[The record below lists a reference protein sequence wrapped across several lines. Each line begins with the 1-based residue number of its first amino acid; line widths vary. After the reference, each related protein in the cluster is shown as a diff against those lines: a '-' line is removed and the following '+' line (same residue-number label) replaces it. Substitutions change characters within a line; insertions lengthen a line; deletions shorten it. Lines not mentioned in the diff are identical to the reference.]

1 MPFKIL
7 IIEDEKNISE
17 IVAKY
22 LEKEG
27 YTTLIAND
35 GIEGLALF
43 RDSNPDLVISDV
55 MMPTIDGFEVLRGIR
70 LISDV
75 PVIMLTAKQEEVD
88 RLKGFENGADD
99 YVTKPFSPKELVRR
113 VMVMLKRTYKAIE
126 DKQVLIEGELK
137 LDLNKQKLYKNE
149 DEIDIT
155 SKEFQIIYAFFKNPR
170 QILSREQLI
179 ELAFSNGFDGF
190 DRTID
195 AHVKKIRHKI
205 EEDTKNPKYLKTK
218 YGAGYIFGGSDED

>member
-55 MMPTIDGFEVLRGIR
+55 MMPTIDGFEVLREIR

-75 PVIMLTAKQEEVD
+75 PIIMLTAKQEEVD

-195 AHVKKIRHKI
+195 AHIKKIRHKI

>member
-1 MPFKIL
+1 M
-7 IIEDEKNISE
+7 
-17 IVAKY
+17 
-22 LEKEG
+22 EKEG

-55 MMPTIDGFEVLRGIR
+55 MMPTIDGFEVLREIR

-195 AHVKKIRHKI
+195 AHIKKIRHKI

>member
-27 YTTLIAND
+27 YTTIIAND

-43 RDSNPDLVISDV
+43 RDSNPDLVISDI
-55 MMPTIDGFEVLRGIR
+55 MMPTIDGFEVLREIR

-113 VMVMLKRTYKAIE
+113 VMVMLKRTYKVIE
-126 DKQVLIEGELK
+126 YKQVLIEGELK

-179 ELAFSNGFDGF
+179 ELAFSNDFEGF

-195 AHVKKIRHKI
+195 AHIKKIRHKI

>member
-27 YTTLIAND
+27 YATLIAND

-43 RDSNPDLVISDV
+43 RDSNPDIVISDV
-55 MMPTIDGFEVLRGIR
+55 MMPTIDGFEVLREIR

-179 ELAFSNGFDGF
+179 ELAFSNDFDGF

-195 AHVKKIRHKI
+195 AHIKKIRHKI

>member
-55 MMPTIDGFEVLRGIR
+55 MMPTIDGFEVLREIR
-70 LISDV
+70 LISDI

-195 AHVKKIRHKI
+195 AHIKKIRHKI
-205 EEDTKNPKYLKTK
+205 EEDTKTPKYLKTK
-218 YGAGYIFGGSDED
+218 YGAGYIFGGSNED

>member
-43 RDSNPDLVISDV
+43 RDSHPDLVISDV
-55 MMPTIDGFEVLRGIR
+55 MMPTIDGFEVLREIR

-218 YGAGYIFGGSDED
+218 YGAGYIFGGSNED

>member
-27 YTTLIAND
+27 YATLIAND

-55 MMPTIDGFEVLRGIR
+55 MMPTIDGFEVLREIR
-70 LISDV
+70 LISDI

-195 AHVKKIRHKI
+195 AHIKKIRHKI

>member
-55 MMPTIDGFEVLRGIR
+55 MMPTIDGFEVLREIR

-113 VMVMLKRTYKAIE
+113 VMVMLKRTYKTIE
-126 DKQVLIEGELK
+126 NKEVLIEGELK
-137 LDLNKQKLYKNE
+137 LDLNKKKLYKNE

-155 SKEFQIIYAFFKNPR
+155 SKEFQIIYAFF
-170 QILSREQLI
+170 
-179 ELAFSNGFDGF
+179 
-190 DRTID
+190 
-195 AHVKKIRHKI
+195 
-205 EEDTKNPKYLKTK
+205 
-218 YGAGYIFGGSDED
+218 

>member
-27 YTTLIAND
+27 YTTLIASD

-55 MMPTIDGFEVLRGIR
+55 MMPTIDGFEVLREIR

-113 VMVMLKRTYKAIE
+113 VMVMLKRTYKVIE
-126 DKQVLIEGELK
+126 YKQVLIEGELK

-195 AHVKKIRHKI
+195 AHIKKIRHKI

>member
-27 YTTLIAND
+27 YATLIAND

-55 MMPTIDGFEVLRGIR
+55 MMPTIDGFEVLREIR
-70 LISDV
+70 LISDA

-113 VMVMLKRTYKAIE
+113 VMVMLKRTYKVIE
-126 DKQVLIEGELK
+126 YKQVLIEGELK

-170 QILSREQLI
+170 QILSRKQLI
-179 ELAFSNGFDGF
+179 ELAFSNDFDGF

-195 AHVKKIRHKI
+195 AHIKKIRHKI

>member
-55 MMPTIDGFEVLRGIR
+55 MMPTIDGFEVLREIR

>member
-27 YTTLIAND
+27 YTTIIAND

-55 MMPTIDGFEVLRGIR
+55 MMPTIDGFEVLKEIR

-179 ELAFSNGFDGF
+179 ELAFSNDFDGF

-195 AHVKKIRHKI
+195 AHIKKIRHKI

>member
-43 RDSNPDLVISDV
+43 RDSHPDLVISDV
-55 MMPTIDGFEVLRGIR
+55 MMPTIDGFEVLREIR

-155 SKEFQIIYAFFKNPR
+155 SKEFQIMYAFFKNPR

-195 AHVKKIRHKI
+195 AHIKKIRHKI

>member
-55 MMPTIDGFEVLRGIR
+55 MMPTIDGFEVLREIR
-70 LISDV
+70 LISDI

-179 ELAFSNGFDGF
+179 ELAFSNDFDGF

-195 AHVKKIRHKI
+195 AHIKKIRHKI

>member
-43 RDSNPDLVISDV
+43 RDSNPDLVISDI
-55 MMPTIDGFEVLRGIR
+55 MMPTIDGFEVLREIR

-75 PVIMLTAKQEEVD
+75 PVIMLTAKQEEID

-170 QILSREQLI
+170 QILSRAQLI

-195 AHVKKIRHKI
+195 AHIKKIRHKI

>member
-43 RDSNPDLVISDV
+43 RDSNPDLVISDI
-55 MMPTIDGFEVLRGIR
+55 MMPTIDGFEVLREIR

-179 ELAFSNGFDGF
+179 ELAFSKDFDGF

-195 AHVKKIRHKI
+195 AHIKKIRHKI

-218 YGAGYIFGGSDED
+218 YGAGYIFGGSNED

>member
-43 RDSNPDLVISDV
+43 RDSNPDLVISDI
-55 MMPTIDGFEVLRGIR
+55 MMPTIDGFEVLREIR

-75 PVIMLTAKQEEVD
+75 PVIMLTAKQEEID

-179 ELAFSNGFDGF
+179 ELAFSNDFDGF

-195 AHVKKIRHKI
+195 AHIKKIRHKI

>member
-43 RDSNPDLVISDV
+43 RDSHPDLVISDV
-55 MMPTIDGFEVLRGIR
+55 MMPTIDGFEVLREIR

-113 VMVMLKRTYKAIE
+113 VMVMLKRTYKTIE
-126 DKQVLIEGELK
+126 NKQVLIEGELK

-195 AHVKKIRHKI
+195 AHIKKIRHKI

>member
-27 YTTLIAND
+27 YTTIIAND

-55 MMPTIDGFEVLRGIR
+55 MMPTIDGFEVLREIR

-113 VMVMLKRTYKAIE
+113 VMVILKRTYKAIE

-179 ELAFSNGFDGF
+179 ELAFSNDFDGF

-195 AHVKKIRHKI
+195 AHIKKIRHKI

>member
-1 MPFKIL
+1 MSFKIL

-27 YTTLIAND
+27 YTTLIASD

-55 MMPTIDGFEVLRGIR
+55 MMPTIDGFEVLREIR

-195 AHVKKIRHKI
+195 AHIKKIRHKI

>member
-43 RDSNPDLVISDV
+43 RDSNPDLVISDI
-55 MMPTIDGFEVLRGIR
+55 MMPTIDGFEVLREIR

-88 RLKGFENGADD
+88 KLKGFENGADD

-195 AHVKKIRHKI
+195 AHIKKIRHKI

>member
-1 MPFKIL
+1 MSFKIL

-27 YTTLIAND
+27 YTTLIASD

-55 MMPTIDGFEVLRGIR
+55 MMPTIDGFEVLREIR

-149 DEIDIT
+149 DEIAIT

-179 ELAFSNGFDGF
+179 ELAFNNGFDGF

>member
-43 RDSNPDLVISDV
+43 RDSHPDLVISDV
-55 MMPTIDGFEVLRGIR
+55 MMPTIDGFEVLKEIR

-113 VMVMLKRTYKAIE
+113 VMVMLKRTYKVIE
-126 DKQVLIEGELK
+126 YKQVLIEGELK

-195 AHVKKIRHKI
+195 AHIKKIRHKI

>member
-1 MPFKIL
+1 MSFKIL

-27 YTTLIAND
+27 YTTLIASD

-55 MMPTIDGFEVLRGIR
+55 MMPTIDGFEVLREIR

-179 ELAFSNGFDGF
+179 ELAFNNGFDGF

>member
-55 MMPTIDGFEVLRGIR
+55 MMPTIDGFEVLKEIR

-149 DEIDIT
+149 DEIAIT

-195 AHVKKIRHKI
+195 AHIKKIRHKI

>member
-43 RDSNPDLVISDV
+43 RDSHPDLVISDV
-55 MMPTIDGFEVLRGIR
+55 MMPTIDGFEVLREIR
-70 LISDV
+70 LISDA

-179 ELAFSNGFDGF
+179 ELAFSNDFDGF

-195 AHVKKIRHKI
+195 AHIKKIRHKI

>member
-43 RDSNPDLVISDV
+43 RDSHPDLVISDV
-55 MMPTIDGFEVLRGIR
+55 MMPTIDGFEVLKEIR

-195 AHVKKIRHKI
+195 AHIKKIRHKI

>member
-55 MMPTIDGFEVLRGIR
+55 MMPTIDGFEVLREIR

-179 ELAFSNGFDGF
+179 ELAFSNDFDGF

-195 AHVKKIRHKI
+195 AHIKKIRHKI
-205 EEDTKNPKYLKTK
+205 EEDTKTPKYLKTK

>member
-55 MMPTIDGFEVLRGIR
+55 MMPTIDGFEVLREIR

-113 VMVMLKRTYKAIE
+113 VMVILKRTYKAIE

-179 ELAFSNGFDGF
+179 ELAFSNDFDGF

-195 AHVKKIRHKI
+195 AHIKKIRHKI

>member
-43 RDSNPDLVISDV
+43 RDSHPDLVISDV
-55 MMPTIDGFEVLRGIR
+55 MMPTIDGFEVLREIR

-170 QILSREQLI
+170 QILSRKQLI
-179 ELAFSNGFDGF
+179 ELAFSNDFDGF

-195 AHVKKIRHKI
+195 AHIKKIRHKI

-218 YGAGYIFGGSDED
+218 YGAGYIFGGSNED

>member
-27 YTTLIAND
+27 YTTIIAND

-55 MMPTIDGFEVLRGIR
+55 MMPTIDGFEVLREIR

-179 ELAFSNGFDGF
+179 ELAFSNDFEGF

-195 AHVKKIRHKI
+195 AHIKKIRHKI

>member
-55 MMPTIDGFEVLRGIR
+55 MMPTIDGFEVLREIR

-149 DEIDIT
+149 DEIAIT

-195 AHVKKIRHKI
+195 AHIKKIRHKI

>member
-43 RDSNPDLVISDV
+43 RDSHPDLVISDV
-55 MMPTIDGFEVLRGIR
+55 MMPTIDGFEVLREIR

-179 ELAFSNGFDGF
+179 ELAFSNDFEGF

-195 AHVKKIRHKI
+195 AHIKKIRHKI

>member
-43 RDSNPDLVISDV
+43 RDSNPDLVISDI
-55 MMPTIDGFEVLRGIR
+55 MMPTIDGFEVLREIR

>member
-55 MMPTIDGFEVLRGIR
+55 MMPTIDGFEVLREIR
-70 LISDV
+70 LISDA

-195 AHVKKIRHKI
+195 AHIKKIRHKI

>member
-27 YTTLIAND
+27 YTTIIAND

-55 MMPTIDGFEVLRGIR
+55 MMPTIDGFEVLREIR
-70 LISDV
+70 LISDA

-113 VMVMLKRTYKAIE
+113 VMVMLKRTYKVIE
-126 DKQVLIEGELK
+126 YKQVLIEGELK

-195 AHVKKIRHKI
+195 AHIKKIRHKI

>member
-55 MMPTIDGFEVLRGIR
+55 MMPTIDGFEVLREIR

-113 VMVMLKRTYKAIE
+113 VMVMLKRTYKTIE
-126 DKQVLIEGELK
+126 NKQVLIEGELK

-179 ELAFSNGFDGF
+179 ELAFSNDFDGF

-195 AHVKKIRHKI
+195 AHIKKIRHKI

>member
-27 YTTLIAND
+27 YATLIAND

-55 MMPTIDGFEVLRGIR
+55 MMPTIDGFEVLREIR
-70 LISDV
+70 LISDI

-179 ELAFSNGFDGF
+179 ELAFSNDFDGF

-195 AHVKKIRHKI
+195 AHIKKIRHKI

>member
-27 YTTLIAND
+27 YTTIIAND

-55 MMPTIDGFEVLRGIR
+55 MMPTIDGFEVLREIR

-113 VMVMLKRTYKAIE
+113 VMVMLKRTYKVIE
-126 DKQVLIEGELK
+126 YKQVLIEGELK

-149 DEIDIT
+149 DEIAIT

-179 ELAFSNGFDGF
+179 ELAFSNDFDGF

-195 AHVKKIRHKI
+195 AHIKKIRHKI